1 MDKHGIEYLNSPP
14 KSPDLLIMETWVHS
28 LRKRFTARRVET
40 AEAGIE
46 RFYRVWRKL
55 DQQKVNKT
63 IDNYPRRLSRCIN
76 IYNGGMT
83 EY

>member
-14 KSPDLLIMETWVHS
+14 KSPNLLIIETWVHS
-28 LRKRFTARRVET
+28 LRKRFTARRVEI

-55 DQQKVNKT
+55 D
-63 IDNYPRRLSRCIN
+63 
-76 IYNGGMT
+76 
-83 EY
+83 